1 MESQDEAFASSEE
14 ATPNRP
20 HMTSTK
26 GKISVETLSRDDLI
40 KQIKKQSLMLQKMKS
55 KFDEISQEY
64 AKLKNESRP
73 TDNEHLVNEI
83 QVLKAENDQ
92 QKNELRNVKQIVLS
106 VEEEKKA
113 ELSNLNDQLSEA
125 LSQKS
130 LLQEE
135 LSTLKLSMETELA
148 AYQKEK
154 LQLEL
159 KAADLESL
167 IKEGESTKKDLLE
180 DVASM
185 KETCEKLTTECN
197 NSRIQTMTLEEEL
210 AKKSDTWA
218 YEKEEMTNHVKQLV
232 TDKETLQANF
242 KEELFQCKQRED
254 ELISEVER
262 LSKEKEQL
270 HLSIQG
276 SSHQKSGSEELVED
290 KKMNV
295 KYQELKEDH
304 DLLLIAKEKLEKD
317 LAQQLQN
324 FSARDDIVATLRSE
338 VESLS
343 NQLSHE
349 TAVHKEEIKK
359 LKAYAVKLKRELSES
374 LEKEKPLQ
382 EEVRTLT
389 QALIAEKAKFNDM
402 TSSMNESLSDYD
414 NLSQQLIEEKKN
426 KEELLLMLSKLTE
439 EKAMMEDAHNT
450 SRSELE
456 AIKATSLNFQSQLT
470 ESSRKLNEV
479 AAENEILHETL
490 AKEKE
495 ELAELKQK
503 LTMAEKDA
511 KVSSMM
517 NLELADYE
525 RSVETLRGQVKE
537 KEVQQVELE
546 KEVASWAN
554 KYEELSHELTSC
566 KEDSFQKDEIITK
579 MKSMLRKSTKE
590 LTEAKAQIT
599 ENHQKSN
606 DTKTELETTR
616 QDLEMTKVEIARLT
630 AAFQSDLEQSQ
641 SSVSHYKQLINVLEM
656 KVTSLQT
663 ELKTSSELLQ
673 LKEQEFENYKVRV
686 HSVLKQKQTMP
697 SLTEVE
703 SNLRQQHEAE
713 LLKTK
718 SELIETRERL
728 TNLYSDH
735 SNIEQE
741 HQALIS
747 THNSYVHENE
757 LKLQHLHERLQEC
770 EEKYVIKTRQLDD
783 LVSQLRLEIA
793 ENTAAFKSQI
803 YTLQK
808 DHELEI
814 SSLQDELKIAYKNLN
829 RFQQESDSA
838 VLSKVSSTSASSQIS
853 QVKENMRP
861 TGDMKVLPTEERSSG
876 EGMDRSELEV
886 LGLSLPVVTPTPQRD
901 EDKFVSFENLLN
913 NSSNELSS
921 LSGRSLSPKLD
932 TLEDL
937 KDQVAT
943 LTKRVSHLTGILHES
958 EANCVRYIDQSKLLK
973 EEIRRLERNQE
984 RQKEASSNMEYLK
997 NVTLKFLHTNNE
1009 EKLKLIP
1016 IITRLLQLSQQEKHF
1031 LQETIK
1037 GRKTEL
1043 PDPTGDSDNS
1053 GSATGKGWTNYLQRW
1068 TGY

>member
-414 NLSQQLIEEKKN
+414 NFIYDPFKFALRIC
-426 KEELLLMLSKLTE
+426 
-439 EKAMMEDAHNT
+439 
-450 SRSELE
+450 
-456 AIKATSLNFQSQLT
+456 ICV
-470 ESSRKLNEV
+470 V